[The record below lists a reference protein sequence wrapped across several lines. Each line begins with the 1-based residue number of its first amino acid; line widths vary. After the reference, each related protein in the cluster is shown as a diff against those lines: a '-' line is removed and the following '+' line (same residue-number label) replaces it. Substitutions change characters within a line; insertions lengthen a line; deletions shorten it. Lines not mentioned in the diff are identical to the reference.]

1 MRAQLGGCRTVV
13 QRLSRNG
20 DVLMSPPCCF
30 DTFYGPVIQDAWRL
44 GYDVAVGERFALEHG
59 IAWPCEYVWRF
70 VAACQ
75 VIDSTKREI
84 RSCNLIATLYINIM
98 IYTVVPITAVTE
110 FLMTLS
116 LIRTVQLRG
125 LNEGDVSADS
135 TVSVQYYCI
144 RICGICPPKNKAAK
158 FLIFESL

>member
-1 MRAQLGGCRTVV
+1 M
-13 QRLSRNG
+13 
-20 DVLMSPPCCF
+20 
-30 DTFYGPVIQDAWRL
+30 
-44 GYDVAVGERFALEHG
+44 
-59 IAWPCEYVWRF
+59 
-70 VAACQ
+70 
-75 VIDSTKREI
+75 IDSTKREI

-135 TVSVQYYCI
+135 TVTVHCTVLLYSDLWDL
-144 RICGICPPKNKAAK
+144 PPK
-158 FLIFESL
+158 E